1 MSLKDITV
9 IYMRNILKILERTK
23 ACEAEVTKYIVRFES
38 IFVSGSHVG
47 MYRFLFIMLYILSQE

>member
-1 MSLKDITV
+1 MSLKDITI

-47 MYRFLFIMLYILSQE
+47 IFRFYS